1 MSGLSVSDALRSF
14 ISTPVHE
21 AGAEPSDFAQEEKRP
36 LIVNIRGTAHVYS
49 CYVRGCD
56 AVATKPLNNDTM
68 RKILH
73 CCWCLVR
80 GLSIFSSGLARFPVD
95 GLWLAC
101 SRGSQATFEL
111 ERNAPSKLGALRRF
125 SVGVACVLWAVGGDW
140 GRVTRSSPRA
150 RMRSSHMA
158 VFLRAVYVDV

>member
-56 AVATKPLNNDTM
+56 AVAVSVASGPQAAVRARADG
-68 RKILH
+68 RRYVVG
-73 CCWCLVR
+73 LVCA
-80 GLSIFSSGLARFPVD
+80 GELARTAK
-95 GLWLAC
+95 WI
-101 SRGSQATFEL
+101 
-111 ERNAPSKLGALRRF
+111 
-125 SVGVACVLWAVGGDW
+125 
-140 GRVTRSSPRA
+140 
-150 RMRSSHMA
+150 
-158 VFLRAVYVDV
+158 